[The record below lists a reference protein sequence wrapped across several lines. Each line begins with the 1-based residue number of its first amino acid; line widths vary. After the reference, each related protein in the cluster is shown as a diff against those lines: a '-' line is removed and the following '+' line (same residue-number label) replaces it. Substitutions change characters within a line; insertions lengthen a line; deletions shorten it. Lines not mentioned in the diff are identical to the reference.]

1 MATGIQTNRT
11 SIAPP
16 AEISAEILQKTQ
28 EQSAVMQLARQ
39 IQLPG
44 TGAEIPVITS
54 DPDAAWV
61 SETAAKPVGN
71 PGLTKKTMTAYKLA
85 VLVPFSNEFQRD
97 LPALYDA
104 LVERLPGALAYKF
117 DQTVAGAVA
126 APGSNFDTLAGCP
139 TVGMGLDAYNALVA
153 ADASVSEY
161 GGILN
166 GFALAPAG
174 KSILLGAVDG
184 NKRPLFINN
193 VAEGAIPM
201 ILGAP
206 TVISKGIYKES
217 EGGNVVGIAGDWTQA
232 LYGTVEGVKIDYS
245 TDGTIITGTGE
256 NERVIS
262 LFQNNMFAVRAEIEI
277 GFVADTNC
285 FALLTDAEK

>member
-44 TGAEIPVITS
+44 TGSEIPVITS
-54 DPDAAWV
+54 DPEAGWV
-61 SETAAKPVGN
+61 SETGAKPVSN
-71 PGLTKKTMTAYKLA
+71 PGLEKKTMTAYKLA

-117 DQTVAGAVA
+117 DQTVAGAEG
-126 APGSNFDTLAGCP
+126 APGSNFDTFANCETQNIGGVN
-139 TVGMGLDAYNALVA
+139 TYQALVD
-153 ADASVSEY
+153 ADADIAKA
-161 GGILN
+161 GGLLN
-166 GFALAPAG
+166 GFAISPQAKAV
-174 KSILLGAVDG
+174 LLGAVDG

-201 ILGAP
+201 ILGAR
-206 TVISKGIYKES
+206 TVLSKGVYAH
-217 EGGNVVGIAGDWTQA
+217 GTDDVVGIAGDWTQA

-245 TDGTIITGTGE
+245 TDGTIITGSGE
-256 NERVIS
+256 NEQVIS

-285 FALLTDAEK
+285 FNLLTVTP